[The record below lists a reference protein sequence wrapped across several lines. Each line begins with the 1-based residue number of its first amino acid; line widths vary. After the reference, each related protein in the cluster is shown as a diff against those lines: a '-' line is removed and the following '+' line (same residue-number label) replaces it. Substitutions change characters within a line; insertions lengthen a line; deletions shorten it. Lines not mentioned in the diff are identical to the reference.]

1 MKRRSDT
8 TYIRFENWVH
18 SFTDYSSRE
27 KDQLKEGFIYTNEIE
42 NFVGKQCYYRTAN
55 KQENNKQRDFVI
67 LLLKYK
73 TLLFHASQH
82 YNDSDAL
89 QTDSMRVPN
98 LGDVEIM
105 ESLVRAWETFLQ
117 EKEIAY
123 EKEQRKIDEEKDELF
138 SFFNKFLSAD
148 SKEEIEQLKTKL
160 FFCTTAIKEASE
172 VVVATYKEGDAL
184 ASLYYSP
191 AEIEKREQTKLKDRL
206 HMVWQR
212 RAILSLGSKRS
223 SLKEEVCPA
232 CLNERDVLE
241 NLWGLHNVH
250 FAKKRICHF
259 CWGEEQHPLNEYLAM
274 NEMQFK
280 QHLET
285 MLNKKG
291 VRFRIWKDSL
301 SSLKVY
307 KIHFHSQYD
316 MMPMVSVYLLH

>member
-123 EKEQRKIDEEKDELF
+123 EKEQRKID
-138 SFFNKFLSAD
+138 
-148 SKEEIEQLKTKL
+148 
-160 FFCTTAIKEASE
+160 
-172 VVVATYKEGDAL
+172 
-184 ASLYYSP
+184 
-191 AEIEKREQTKLKDRL
+191 
-206 HMVWQR
+206 
-212 RAILSLGSKRS
+212 
-223 SLKEEVCPA
+223 
-232 CLNERDVLE
+232 
-241 NLWGLHNVH
+241 
-250 FAKKRICHF
+250 
-259 CWGEEQHPLNEYLAM
+259 
-274 NEMQFK
+274 
-280 QHLET
+280 
-285 MLNKKG
+285 
-291 VRFRIWKDSL
+291 
-301 SSLKVY
+301 
-307 KIHFHSQYD
+307 
-316 MMPMVSVYLLH
+316 